1 MFLWPSTYISLIS
14 FLANIPFFLRI
25 FRGGLTWN
33 AWISWKRHKFSRWL
47 GKNLLYEKATSEDCI
62 MPKEKEEM
70 FILRQS
76 HCNYC
81 QHPGPV
87 LADTVSTLWS
97 LLVHNKAA
105 TMMCSTYY
113 WENSSVILKVWSSHG
128 KTILE
133 AAGILKEFMETHGI
147 SLFGG
152 KKKILCWTAWKEIF
166 HSLIKSQLINNT
178 GNMLLMTTVRKYN
191 LYMLDNFLHW
201 DNWKNEDFKKYSYF
215 PFGGNLSCEGC

>member
-113 WENSSVILKVWSSHG
+113 WECYSQGLILPWKNYTGSSRYIERVLGNSWHKSIWR
-128 KTILE
+128 E
-133 AAGILKEFMETHGI
+133 
-147 SLFGG
+147 
-152 KKKILCWTAWKEIF
+152 KKILCWTAWKEIF